1 MRTRALVAA
10 LSLALPAPHA
20 AGAPGAA
27 PASVTITAT
36 VLGGAG
42 LAKTDVRL
50 FVDGAPRPVEG
61 WTEAGDLHLAILI
74 DEAAARSAGE
84 SWNDLRAFVLAQAAT
99 TRVAVAYLR
108 NHVPNLVQDFT
119 TDREAAAG
127 ALRPPRGAGGASNPY
142 RAALELVER
151 WPRDGR
157 RRSILLVSPGV
168 DFFQGI
174 HQGPLVRDVDPLV
187 QAAQDRNVNVWTV
200 FVPGGGHRGRNYTHV
215 SNGKDSL
222 SRLALATGGEFFS
235 PGPGAPD
242 SLAPFF
248 DEVAAHLASQ
258 RLLTFSAAP
267 GERGRQLDLDVTTE
281 APDAEILAPSAVR
294 VPAGE

>member
-20 AGAPGAA
+20 AGAPGATQ
-27 PASVTITAT
+27 PSVTVTVT

-42 LAKTDVRL
+42 LAKGDVRL
-50 FVDGAPRPVEG
+50 LVDGAPRPVES
-61 WTEAGDLHLAILI
+61 WAEDADLHLAILVDDAI
-74 DEAAARSAGE
+74 ARGAGD
-84 SWNDLRAFVLAQAAT
+84 SWKGLRAFVTAQPAT

-108 NHVPNLVQDFT
+108 NHAPNVVQDFT
-119 TDREAAAG
+119 TDHEAAAG
-127 ALRPPRGAGGASNPY
+127 ALRAPRGAGGASNPY

-157 RRSILLVSPGV
+157 RRSILLLSPGV

-174 HQGPLVRDVDPLV
+174 HQSPAFRDVDPLV
-187 QAAQDRNVNVWTV
+187 QAAQERNVNVWAV

-215 SNGKDSL
+215 ANGKDSL

-235 PGPGAPD
+235 SGPGTPD

-248 DEVAAHLASQ
+248 DEIAAHLASQ

-267 GERGRQLDLDVTTE
+267 AERGRPLDLDVTTE

>member
-27 PASVTITAT
+27 PPSVTVTVT

-42 LAKTDVRL
+42 LAKGDVRL
-50 FVDGAPRPVEG
+50 LVDGAPRPVEG
-61 WTEAGDLHLAILI
+61 WAEDADLHLAILVDDAI
-74 DEAAARSAGE
+74 ARGAGD
-84 SWNDLRAFVLAQAAT
+84 SWKGLRAFVTAQPAT

-108 NHVPNLVQDFT
+108 NHVPNVVQDFT
-119 TDREAAAG
+119 TDHEAAAG
-127 ALRPPRGAGGASNPY
+127 ALRAPRGAGGASNPY
-142 RAALELVER
+142 RAALELLER

-157 RRSILLVSPGV
+157 RRSILLLSPGV

-174 HQGPLVRDVDPLV
+174 HQSPAFRDVDPLV
-187 QAAQDRNVNVWTV
+187 QAAQERNVNVWAV

-235 PGPGAPD
+235 SGPGTPD

-248 DEVAAHLASQ
+248 DEIAAHLASQ

-267 GERGRQLDLDVTTE
+267 GERGRPLDLDVTTE